1 MTGETTRRIH
11 AYGSVRP
18 IAQAQEGSP
27 MRPSSSR
34 PSITLLA
41 ASGILA
47 IVAAACSSSTGGSA
61 APSAA
66 GSAAPS
72 AASSAGAGEVYE
84 VKAANGTVGAFIT
97 GEDGKTLYV
106 FTADSANTST
116 CTGDC
121 ATNWPPFTV
130 DAGETVKA
138 GDGVT
143 GALTT
148 FARADGSMQVAIN
161 GMPLYYFK
169 NDAKAGD
176 TNGEGLNGKWFVA
189 SPTGAAPAPSSSGGG
204 KYSY

>member
-1 MTGETTRRIH
+1 
-11 AYGSVRP
+11 
-18 IAQAQEGSP
+18 
-27 MRPSSSR
+27 MRTSSSR
-34 PSITLLA
+34 PSATLLA
-41 ASGILA
+41 AAGILA
-47 IVAAACSSSTGGSA
+47 VVAAACSSSSGGSA

-72 AASSAGAGEVYE
+72 AASSGGAGEVYT
-84 VKAANGTVGAFIT
+84 VAKASGTVGDLIT

-116 CTGDC
+116 CTGEC
-121 ATNWPPFTV
+121 ATNWPPFTI
-130 DAGETVKA
+130 DADETVKA

-148 FARADGSMQVAIN
+148 FDRGDGSKQVAIN

-176 TNGEGLNGKWFVA
+176 TNGQGLNGKWFVA
-189 SPTGAAPAPSSSGGG
+189 SPTGAAPSPSGGG

>member
-1 MTGETTRRIH
+1 
-11 AYGSVRP
+11 
-18 IAQAQEGSP
+18 
-27 MRPSSSR
+27 MRTSSSR

-41 ASGILA
+41 ATGILA
-47 IVAAACSSSTGGSA
+47 ILAAACSSSSGGSA
-61 APSAA
+61 APTSG

-72 AASSAGAGEVYE
+72 AASSGGAGEVYT
-84 VKAANGTVGAFIT
+84 VAKASGTAGDFIT

-116 CTGDC
+116 CTDAC
-121 ATNWPPFTV
+121 AANWPPFTV
-130 DAGETVKA
+130 DADETVKA

-148 FARADGSMQVAIN
+148 FDRADGTKQVAIN

-176 TNGEGLNGKWFVA
+176 TNGQGLNGKWFVA
-189 SPTGAAPAPSSSGGG
+189 SPTGAAPSPSGGG

>member
-1 MTGETTRRIH
+1 MMRMST
-11 AYGSVRP
+11 RP
-18 IAQAQEGSP
+18 IS
-27 MRPSSSR
+27 
-34 PSITLLA
+34 LLA

-47 IVAAACSSSTGGSA
+47 IVAAACSSSTGGSPAASAQAPTA

-66 GSAAPS
+66 ASAEGSGAA
-72 AASSAGAGEVYE
+72 GDVYE
-84 VKAANGTVGAFIT
+84 VKVATGAMGSYIT

-106 FTADSANTST
+106 FSADSANTSACADT
-116 CTGDC
+116 CA
-121 ATNWPPFTV
+121 ATWPPFTL

-148 FARADGSMQVAIN
+148 FARADGKMQVAIN

-176 TNGEGLNGKWFVA
+176 TNGQGLNGKWFVA
-189 SPTGAAPAPSSSGGG
+189 SPAGAAPAASPSASSR
-204 KYSY
+204 Y

>member
-1 MTGETTRRIH
+1 
-11 AYGSVRP
+11 
-18 IAQAQEGSP
+18 
-27 MRPSSSR
+27 MRTSSSR
-34 PSITLLA
+34 PSISLLA
-41 ASGILA
+41 ATGILA
-47 IVAAACSSSTGGSA
+47 ILAAACSSSSGGSAAPTAGGSA
-61 APSAA
+61 APSA
-66 GSAAPS
+66 PS
-72 AASSAGAGEVYE
+72 SGGAGEVYT
-84 VKAANGTVGAFIT
+84 VAKASGTVGDFIT

-116 CTGDC
+116 CTDAC
-121 ATNWPPFTV
+121 AANWPPFTV
-130 DAGETVKA
+130 DADETVKA

-148 FARADGSMQVAIN
+148 FDRADGTKQVAIN

-189 SPTGAAPAPSSSGGG
+189 SPTGAAPSPSVAAPSPSGGG